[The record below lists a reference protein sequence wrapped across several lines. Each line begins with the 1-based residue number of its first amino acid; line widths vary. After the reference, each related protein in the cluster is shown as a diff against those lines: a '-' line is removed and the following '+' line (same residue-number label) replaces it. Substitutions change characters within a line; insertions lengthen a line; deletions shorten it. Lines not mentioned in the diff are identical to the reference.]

1 MFSFNTSSWQKGYEQ
16 AELDFRKVQAK
27 YRGESPLD
35 VVKRIEAMPLLMFG
49 KSQDFQLGYE
59 TYLMNK
65 TQEVVN
71 TPQFTTF
78 LDDIR
83 RDYTTKPH
91 ALNVDGYQVA
101 KCLFESKMRHEGLTY
116 KEAHDYIVMN
126 RREKTKDMTVNE
138 RFRYQEFLSEVAT
151 VLDRLEVSFEGTA
164 KHPHESEEIN
174 G

>member
-83 RDYTTKPH
+83 RDYTIKPH